1 MGLLPPRGFLW
12 SLRLRGYISYLC
24 GMTNGECADIT
35 LLDQGFVQL
44 ICSLV
49 LLSGIVDRRRIL
61 EALASVPKPDLVIR
75 VDTPL
80 ELVEARLL
88 ERRQRL
94 GPIQR
99 RLELN
104 LKTSFE
110 QVKIVE
116 MLSEMLA
123 SQGQRSM
130 KIGCFDERS
139 LTAATEKVLAEVR
152 SMPVRPVDDAGTAEG
167 PNDERQYQ
175 DRTFARRYLT
185 AYAGPFRLK
194 TLAAWMIATLE
205 RRHVARALKQCQ
217 PPPAVLLDVPCGT
230 GKLAKVLATMET
242 EVVGA
247 DLSTAMIELA
257 RGAYPTSRFHGFACG
272 SAEQLPFRT
281 AAFDTV
287 VCLRLMHLV
296 PPASRRNITKE
307 LARVTSRHVIVS
319 FGVLTSFQLFR
330 LKIRRA
336 IVRGT
341 SAPHPVRFA
350 DLQTEIEEAGLH
362 ITQWR
367 RILPAL
373 SCEYLLT
380 LEKVGAGRA

>member
-1 MGLLPPRGFLW
+1 MIIELLGPSGAGKTTLADALAIRLRQEGYAVRTVIGRRNRLFSRLLARSVGAIQSWSAGPVQTGLPATVMGLLPPRGFLW

-24 GMTNGECADIT
+24 GMTNGACADIT
-35 LLDQGFVQL
+35 LLDLGFVQL
-44 ICSLV
+44 TCSLV

-247 DLSTAMIELA
+247 DLSTAM
-257 RGAYPTSRFHGFACG
+257 
-272 SAEQLPFRT
+272 
-281 AAFDTV
+281 
-287 VCLRLMHLV
+287 
-296 PPASRRNITKE
+296 
-307 LARVTSRHVIVS
+307 
-319 FGVLTSFQLFR
+319 
-330 LKIRRA
+330 
-336 IVRGT
+336 
-341 SAPHPVRFA
+341 
-350 DLQTEIEEAGLH
+350 
-362 ITQWR
+362 
-367 RILPAL
+367 
-373 SCEYLLT
+373 
-380 LEKVGAGRA
+380 

>member
-1 MGLLPPRGFLW
+1 MIIELLGPSGAGKTTLADALAIRLRQEGYAVRTVIGRRNRLFSRLLARSVGAIQSWSAGPVQTGLPATVMGLLPPRGFLW

-49 LLSGIVDRRRIL
+49 LLSGIADRRRIV
-61 EALASVPKPDLVIR
+61 EALACVPKSDLVIR

-80 ELVEARLL
+80 ELIEARLL

-104 LKTSFE
+104 LQTSLK
-110 QVKIVE
+110 QAKIVE
-116 MLSEMLA
+116 MLSEMLT
-123 SQGQRSM
+123 SEGQRWM
-130 KIGCFDERS
+130 NIDCFDERS
-139 LTAATEKVLAEVR
+139 LAVATEKILAEVR
-152 SMPVRPVDDAGTAEG
+152 SMPVRPLDDAATAG
-167 PNDERQYQ
+167 GAAPSPNDERQYQ

-194 TLAAWMIATLE
+194 TLAAWIIATLE
-205 RRHVARALKQCQ
+205 RRHVARALRQCQ

-247 DLSTAMIELA
+247 DLSTAM
-257 RGAYPTSRFHGFACG
+257 
-272 SAEQLPFRT
+272 
-281 AAFDTV
+281 
-287 VCLRLMHLV
+287 
-296 PPASRRNITKE
+296 
-307 LARVTSRHVIVS
+307 
-319 FGVLTSFQLFR
+319 
-330 LKIRRA
+330 
-336 IVRGT
+336 
-341 SAPHPVRFA
+341 
-350 DLQTEIEEAGLH
+350 
-362 ITQWR
+362 
-367 RILPAL
+367 
-373 SCEYLLT
+373 
-380 LEKVGAGRA
+380 